1 VTTPAGLRIYG
12 AGILSSGGEVVHSL
26 ESPRPRRVRFELERL
41 LRTEYNI
48 DRYQDTYFVIESFA
62 QLIADT
68 APDFTPI
75 YEGIKALPSFAPAA
89 AAPGDVVVP
98 AAALRPT
105 AP

>member
-1 VTTPAGLRIYG
+1 MTTPAGLRIYG

-75 YEGIKALPSFAPAA
+75 YERIQSLSSFAPAA
-89 AAPGDVVVP
+89 IAPGDVVLP
-98 AAALRPT
+98 AATQRPA